1 MIINI
6 KSMNE
11 RVIGEYLIS
20 TDKAKLDIPL
30 IHDFL
35 ANRSYWAM
43 GIPLETVQQSIQ
55 HCLSVGVY
63 HTTGQVGFARV
74 ITDYTTFAYLADVFI
89 IETHRRKGLS
99 KQLMQFILD
108 QEFVTQIRRF
118 VLATRDAHSLYASFG
133 FKPLDHPELFMQ
145 IHYLNKYLSQP

>member
-1 MIINI
+1 
-6 KSMNE
+6 MNE
-11 RVIGEYLIS
+11 RVIGAYFIS

-35 ANRSYWAM
+35 ANHSYWAI
-43 GIPLETVQQSIQ
+43 GIPLEMVQQFVE
-55 HCLSVGVY
+55 HCLTVGVY

-89 IETHRRKGLS
+89 LEEHRKRGLS
-99 KQLMQFILD
+99 KELIRFILEQD
-108 QEFVTQIRRF
+108 FVKQLRRF

-133 FKPLDHPELFMQ
+133 FTPLDNPDLFMQ
-145 IHYLNKYLSQP
+145 IHTPNKYIASST